1 VIVSGTG
8 DADVVVVDV
17 DRSWVDEGEDGSFGF
32 SGAEVHAA
40 LANSNATTAERNHGC
55 ARAGAATRAR

>member
-1 VIVSGTG
+1 VTVSGTG

-17 DRSWVDEGEDGSFGF
+17 ERSRVGEGGEGSFGV
-32 SGAEVHAA
+32 SGIEVHAA
-40 LANSNATTAERNHGC
+40 LANNNATMVERNHGY